1 MDPQNEMTYKSFKKI
16 SSFTVLFW
24 KGSQEEIIEKKVA
37 EKYVEW
43 HRFYVITHIYTHTFF
58 RHRNFLENIK
68 ELLIFISY
76 LYVESFLN
84 KEYVLL
90 L

>member
-37 EKYVEW
+37 EKYVE
-43 HRFYVITHIYTHTFF
+43 
-58 RHRNFLENIK
+58 
-68 ELLIFISY
+68 
-76 LYVESFLN
+76 
-84 KEYVLL
+84 
-90 L
+90 